1 MRGSWRFKVGR
12 PITLD
17 IPALA
22 WYTLILSMKKLL
34 VILSVLAFFAAP
46 KVVFGAEEKICTQP
60 YGSGVV
66 CGVHTVVETGLG
78 ENLAMAGAGLIGA
91 SGVLQFFAK
100 KLKAL

>member
-1 MRGSWRFKVGR
+1 
-12 PITLD
+12 
-17 IPALA
+17 
-22 WYTLILSMKKLL
+22 MKKLL
-34 VILSVLAFFAAP
+34 VTLSVLAFFAVP
-46 KVVFGAEEKICTQP
+46 KVAFAAQEQVCTQP

-66 CGVHTVVETGLG
+66 CGVHTVVETGIG